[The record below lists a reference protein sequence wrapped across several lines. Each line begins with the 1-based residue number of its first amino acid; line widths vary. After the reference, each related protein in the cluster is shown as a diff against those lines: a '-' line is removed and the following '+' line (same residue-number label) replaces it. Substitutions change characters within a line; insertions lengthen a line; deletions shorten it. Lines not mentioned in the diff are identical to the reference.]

1 MKSTKNNIEAEVILE
16 FEKIKPAITRLL
28 QSESNNKNLILRLGK
43 SSSENSNEVTIN
55 PTILVNSIENS
66 NINKKDVLIGTV
78 VHESIHSINEYEIN
92 PEIDFFPLTVN
103 YQEKFYSV
111 GKIPGGFFKR
121 EGRPTEKDF
130 Q

>member
-92 PEIDFFPLTVN
+92 HEIDFKNFN
-103 YQEKFYSV
+103 KE
-111 GKIPGGFFKR
+111 I
-121 EGRPTEKDF
+121 EGLKDIEDNKLYRN
-130 Q
+130 

>member
-1 MKSTKNNIEAEVILE
+1 MKSTKNNIESEVILE

-78 VHESIHSINEYEIN
+78 VPVSYTH
-92 PEIDFFPLTVN
+92 LTL
-103 YQEKFYSV
+103 
-111 GKIPGGFFKR
+111 
-121 EGRPTEKDF
+121 PTTPYV
-130 Q
+130 